1 MYTSYGVH
9 NVHCTHG
16 DIFSGR
22 QRSCWWFT
30 PTICRFAECR
40 PYIKWDERRFVCGT
54 WSWMRA
60 SSPREGPQV
69 IVVQKENYST
79 WRADTR
85 KRANCRMTA
94 GQLEVG
100 KVERTSHLKV
110 HSIYLRA
117 SAGSVPVA
125 MSHSV
130 LGLESVHIQVPVA
143 VLVGTSATLICEC
156 DLPDEDLYSVKWYK
170 GKHEFF
176 RYTSKEIPSIKIF
189 PKAGISVNVNLS
201 NASHL
206 VLVNLEPQSTGK
218 YSCEITEAAPS
229 FHTKIATRTM
239 NVVDLPTGEPQIV
252 DMKSYYGAEEFLEV
266 ECRAGP
272 SLPAPKLEWYVNDL
286 PLRQPLQV
294 PSRLEYSTHPALSGS
309 ATSYASPSNSKPSR
323 SSRKKQSAK
332 SSLPQH
338 APTVPT
344 STELESR
351 ENDLEEMGPGA
362 STNRPLP
369 AVVSTTQEPTANSS
383 TSGEHR
389 KGAAN
394 SRYELSVSR
403 LKLLLEHG
411 HFRNGKLKRHLP
423 SMAVCRKRNR
433 MPLYMVQDFAV
444 VGMAEK

>member
-1 MYTSYGVH
+1 ML
-9 NVHCTHG
+9 CA
-16 DIFSGR
+16 
-22 QRSCWWFT
+22 
-30 PTICRFAECR
+30 RF
-40 PYIKWDERRFVCGT
+40 K
-54 WSWMRA
+54 
-60 SSPREGPQV
+60 
-69 IVVQKENYST
+69 IVL
-79 WRADTR
+79 
-85 KRANCRMTA
+85 CLI
-94 GQLEVG
+94 QLLAM
-100 KVERTSHLKV
+100 KV
-110 HSIYLRA
+110 
-117 SAGSVPVA
+117 
-125 MSHSV
+125 SHSV

-206 VLVNLEPQSTGK
+206 VLVNLEPQSSGK

-229 FHTKIATRTM
+229 FHTKIATRSM
-239 NVVDLPTGEPQIV
+239 NVVDLPTGEPLIV

-272 SLPAPKLEWYVNDL
+272 SLPAPKLDWYVNDL
-286 PLRQPLQV
+286 PLRQPMQL
-294 PSRLEYSTHPALSGS
+294 PSRLEYATQPWALAGTASL
-309 ATSYASPSNSKPSR
+309 TSSSKPSNR

-338 APTVPT
+338 APTGPT
-344 STELESR
+344 ASELESH
-351 ENDLEEMGPGA
+351 ENDLEEGAVRTGTGPGT
-362 STNRPLP
+362 SPINRPLP
-369 AVVSTTQEPTANSS
+369 AAVSTTQEPTANSS

-394 SRYELSVSR
+394 SRYELAVSR

-411 HFRNGKLKRHLP
+411 HFRNGKLKVECAAHIFDLYRQSTVAMADENYPQVRVLSNSDNGVHFSFMSDKDEASSSASSRTWLAFHPGKLVRLFSAAGGWLFGTLP
-423 SMAVCRKRNR
+423 QYQRTVHGDSI
-433 MPLYMVQDFAV
+433 AV
-444 VGMAEK
+444 VDTGQSNGLDSIGGIVSYALLMGVGWFSTLWFF

>member
-1 MYTSYGVH
+1 MWLWCPEV
-9 NVHCTHG
+9 
-16 DIFSGR
+16 
-22 QRSCWWFT
+22 
-30 PTICRFAECR
+30 CRHSR
-40 PYIKWDERRFVCGT
+40 L
-54 WSWMRA
+54 
-60 SSPREGPQV
+60 
-69 IVVQKENYST
+69 
-79 WRADTR
+79 
-85 KRANCRMTA
+85 TA
-94 GQLEVG
+94 GQFPFRGAQVLV
-100 KVERTSHLKV
+100 
-110 HSIYLRA
+110 
-117 SAGSVPVA
+117 
-125 MSHSV
+125 SHSV

-206 VLVNLEPQSTGK
+206 VLVNLEPQSSGK

-266 ECRAGP
+266 ACRAGP

-294 PSRLEYSTHPALSGS
+294 PSRLEYATHPALPGG
-309 ATSYASPSNSKPSR
+309 ATSFASPSSSKPSR

-338 APTVPT
+338 APTEPT
-344 STELESR
+344 SAVLESR
-351 ENDLEEMGPGA
+351 ENDLEEGPGA
-362 STNRPLP
+362 STYRPL
-369 AVVSTTQEPTANSS
+369 AAIVSTTQEPTANSS

-411 HFRNGKLKRHLP
+411 HFRNGKLKRIPNLCHVPGSFL
-423 SMAVCRKRNR
+423 
-433 MPLYMVQDFAV
+433 D
-444 VGMAEK
+444 